1 MVLNEKCPLFR
12 GIDSN
17 NIKSVLKCLNSKE
30 KNYSKNEYIY
40 YCGDHIKMIGI
51 VMSGKVQIMKEDVWG
66 NNVILAELGEGMLFG
81 EAFVLSGIS
90 KIPLSVK
97 ACENTTALF
106 IDKDKVMTPC
116 SSACDF
122 HMDISKNLI
131 KILASKNVFLTERL
145 EHISKRTLKD
155 KVLSYLSSE
164 ASKSG
169 SLIFEIP
176 FNRQELA
183 DYLSSDRSAL
193 SAVLSNLKSE
203 GIIDYHKNKFK
214 LNE

>member
-1 MVLNEKCPLFR
+1 MVLSEKCPLFK
-12 GIDSN
+12 GIDPN
-17 NIKSVLKCLNSKE
+17 DIKAVLKCLNSIE
-30 KNYSKNEYIY
+30 KQYKKNEYIY
-40 YCGDHIKMIGI
+40 HTGDPVEMIGI
-51 VMSGKVQIMKEDVWG
+51 VISGKIQIVKEDVWG
-66 NNVILAELGEGMLFG
+66 NNVILAEIVEGMLFG

-97 ACENTTALF
+97 TSETTTVLF

-122 HMDISKNLI
+122 HMGISKNLI
-131 KILASKNVFLTERL
+131 RILASKNVFLTERL

-164 ASKSG
+164 ASKSE

-183 DYLSSDRSAL
+183 DYLSADRSAL
-193 SAVLSNLKSE
+193 SAVLSNLKNE

-214 LNE
+214 LK

>member
-1 MVLNEKCPLFR
+1 
-12 GIDSN
+12 
-17 NIKSVLKCLNSKE
+17 
-30 KNYSKNEYIY
+30 
-40 YCGDHIKMIGI
+40 
-51 VMSGKVQIMKEDVWG
+51 
-66 NNVILAELGEGMLFG
+66 MLFG

-97 ACENTTALF
+97 TSETTTVLF
-106 IDKDKVMTPC
+106 IDKDRVMTPC

-122 HMDISKNLI
+122 HMGISKNLI
-131 KILASKNVFLTERL
+131 RILASKNVFLTERL

-164 ASKSG
+164 AAKSG
-169 SLIFEIP
+169 NLIFEIP

-193 SAVLSNLKSE
+193 SAVLSNLKNE